1 MLSDNIGPSFL
12 IIIAIEPA
20 SLCAG
25 INRTTRTTAGAD
37 RFRLRTDGIPNAVS
51 ARKMTS
57 DPDIGSAMAHAI
69 SSSSN
74 GRHPIMLAFALVID
88 DQLEQLPTV
97 LE

>member
-37 RFRLRTDGIPNAVS
+37 RFRLRTAAIPNVVS

-57 DPDIGSAMAHAI
+57 EPDIGSAIAHVI
-69 SSSSN
+69 RSSSN
-74 GRHPIMLAFALVID
+74 GRHPFALIID
-88 DQLEQLPTV
+88 DQSQQLPTV
-97 LE
+97 FA